1 MDQERLLAAVLLA
14 DVVGSTPL
22 YERIGDDAAL
32 RQVSDCL
39 DAIREIV
46 AQHGGDFIYSK
57 GDDVLSLFERPEA
70 ALRAVCQIN
79 SQMTRAPLSAR
90 IGLHFGA
97 VIRARGAVFGDV
109 VNVTARLSTTAN
121 PGEVLISQSFF
132 EALSAG
138 SRGALR
144 LLDKMAFKGK
154 QELFDVY
161 TLGSD
166 DVALDTHVAS
176 RGTIIERR
184 SAPPRQINLVIRY
197 GDQLGSCRNNEF
209 VTIGRSPECNIV
221 VQRPW
226 VSRHHA
232 TFTISNGKARLSSE
246 ARRAHLC
253 RWDPAKKY
261 SCAAKIFS
269 SSAPASSRLD
279 GDRPSATPRYFTTKL
294 SQADPAGLVSRE
306 RLQAAAPLAL
316 PLPEGIQFAE
326 AAGREL

>member
-1 MDQERLLAAVLLA
+1 MDQERLLTAVLLA
-14 DVVGSTPL
+14 DVVGSVPL
-22 YERIGDDAAL
+22 YENIGDDAAL

-46 AQHGGDFIYSK
+46 AQHGGDFIHSK

-70 ALRAVCQIN
+70 ALRAVCQIDG
-79 SQMTRAPLSAR
+79 QLAKEPLNAR
-90 IGLHFGA
+90 IGLHFGT

-138 SRGALR
+138 SRSTLR

-166 DVALDTHVAS
+166 DGPLSAHVAS
-176 RGTIIERR
+176 RGTVVDRR
-184 SAPPRQINLVIRY
+184 SAPPPQINLVIRY
-197 GDQLGSCRNNEF
+197 EGQLRSCRNNES
-209 VTIGRSPECNIV
+209 VTIGRSPECDIV

-232 TFTISNGKARLSSE
+232 TFTISSGKARLVE
-246 ARRAHLC
+246 R
-253 RWDPAKKY
+253 
-261 SCAAKIFS
+261 S
-269 SSAPASSRLD
+269 SSGTFVSMGPGHEVFVRREDIVLFGSGVISPGRRSSL
-279 GDRPSATPRYFTTKL
+279 GDAQILHYEI
-294 SQADPAGLVSRE
+294 VS
-306 RLQAAAPLAL
+306 
-316 PLPEGIQFAE
+316 G
-326 AAGREL
+326 

>member
-1 MDQERLLAAVLLA
+1 MDQETVLAAVLLA

-32 RQVSDCL
+32 QQISDCL
-39 DAIREIV
+39 DAMRDIV
-46 AQHGGDFIYSK
+46 ARHGGDFIHSK
-57 GDDVLSLFERPEA
+57 GDDVLSLFERPEG
-70 ALRAVCQIN
+70 ALRAVCQIS
-79 SQMTRAPLSAR
+79 SQLTKGPLSAR

-132 EALSAG
+132 EALPAG
-138 SRGALR
+138 SRSALR

-166 DVALDTHVAS
+166 DEARSTHIAS
-176 RGTIIERR
+176 RGTIIDRR

-197 GDQLGSCRNNEF
+197 GDQLRSCRDNEF

-232 TFTISNGKARLSSE
+232 TFTISNGKARLIE
-246 ARRAHLC
+246 R
-253 RWDPAKKY
+253 
-261 SCAAKIFS
+261 S
-269 SSAPASSRLD
+269 SSGTFVSMGPGHEIFVRREDILLFGSGVISPGLRSSLRDAQVLHYEIAS
-279 GDRPSATPRYFTTKL
+279 G
-294 SQADPAGLVSRE
+294 
-306 RLQAAAPLAL
+306 
-316 PLPEGIQFAE
+316 
-326 AAGREL
+326 

>member
-14 DVVGSTPL
+14 DVVGSVPL

-39 DAIREIV
+39 DAIRAIV

-57 GDDVLSLFERPEA
+57 GDDVLSLFESSEA
-70 ALRAVCQIN
+70 ALRAVCQI
-79 SQMTRAPLSAR
+79 SHQLSKEPLIAR

-109 VNVTARLSTTAN
+109 VNVTARLSATAN

-132 EALSAG
+132 EALSAR
-138 SRGALR
+138 SRSTLR

-161 TLGSD
+161 TLRSD
-166 DVALDTHVAS
+166 DGVPSTHVAS
-176 RGTIIERR
+176 RGTFVDRR
-184 SAPPRQINLVIRY
+184 TAPPPQINVVIRY
-197 GDQLGSCRNNEF
+197 EDQLRSCGNNEL
-209 VTIGRSPECNIV
+209 VTIGRSPECDIV

-232 TFTISNGKARLSSE
+232 TFNISNGKARLVE
-246 ARRAHLC
+246 R
-253 RWDPAKKY
+253 
-261 SCAAKIFS
+261 S
-269 SSAPASSRLD
+269 SSGTFVSMGPGQEEVFVRREDILLFGSGVISPGRRSSL
-279 GDRPSATPRYFTTKL
+279 GDAQILHYEIIS
-294 SQADPAGLVSRE
+294 V
-306 RLQAAAPLAL
+306 
-316 PLPEGIQFAE
+316 
-326 AAGREL
+326 

>member
-32 RQVSDCL
+32 QQVSDCL
-39 DAIREIV
+39 DTMREIV
-46 AQHGGDFIYSK
+46 ARQGGDFIYSK
-57 GDDVLSLFERPEA
+57 GDDVLSLFESAEA
-70 ALRAVCQIN
+70 ALTAVCQI
-79 SQMTRAPLSAR
+79 SHQLTKGPLSAR

-138 SRGALR
+138 SRSGLR

-161 TLGSD
+161 TLRSD
-166 DVALDTHVAS
+166 DRALSKHIAS
-176 RGTIIERR
+176 RGTVVDRR
-184 SAPPRQINLVIRY
+184 SVPPPRINLVIRY
-197 GDQLGSCRNNEF
+197 EDQLRSCGNNEF

-232 TFTISNGKARLSSE
+232 TFTISNGKARLVE
-246 ARRAHLC
+246 R
-253 RWDPAKKY
+253 
-261 SCAAKIFS
+261 S
-269 SSAPASSRLD
+269 SSGTFVSMGPGHEVFVRREDILLFGSGVISPGRRSFL
-279 GDRPSATPRYFTTKL
+279 GDAQVLHYEI
-294 SQADPAGLVSRE
+294 VSN
-306 RLQAAAPLAL
+306 
-316 PLPEGIQFAE
+316 
-326 AAGREL
+326 